1 MAHIQKV
8 LETLHTG
15 KADPL
20 LCTLYGDGSEVRQQ
34 QVERYAHA
42 IESFRILY
50 PAQTD
55 IDLFSSPGRTEV
67 GGNHTDHN
75 AGHVLAA
82 AVNLDIL
89 AVVAKNNANVVHL
102 KSEGYSQD
110 TVMLDQLEPAES
122 EKFRSA
128 ALTRGVCSRMKSL
141 GCSIGGFDAY
151 VTSNIPNGAGLSS
164 SAAFEVL
171 IATIENDLYNNGKL
185 SALMRAQIARYSE
198 NNFFGKPCGL
208 MDQTACAVGG
218 FVTIDFKDFANP
230 VVKKVNYEFSKS
242 GFTLVIVDSGRSH
255 SDLNEDYAALE
266 HEMKDVARAFGGQVL
281 REFSAEKVL
290 QNMAFLR
297 TAVNDRAILR
307 ALHFYAEDQRVLE
320 QVQALEKK
328 DFNEFLRLVIE
339 SGYSSWML
347 CQNCYSPKN
356 VAEQGTSIALTVSE
370 SILKGQGAWRVHG
383 GGFAGT
389 IQGFVPNHLLEKYIF
404 EMNKVFGP
412 GACHALMIRPD
423 GAVRLDIEG
432 KK

>member
-1 MAHIQKV
+1 MAHIQRV
-8 LETLHTG
+8 LETLSTE

-20 LCTLYGDGSEVRQQ
+20 LCTLYGDKVRIRQ

-50 PAQTD
+50 PEQTD
-55 IDLFSSPGRTEV
+55 IELFSSPGRTEV

-82 AVNLDIL
+82 AVDLDIL

-110 TVMLDQLEPAES
+110 TVMLDQLEPVES
-122 EKFRSA
+122 ENFRSA

-171 IATIENDLYNNGKL
+171 ITTIENDLYNNGKL
-185 SALMRAQIARYSE
+185 DALMRAQIARYSE
-198 NNFFGKPCGL
+198 NYFFGKPCGL

-218 FVTIDFKDFANP
+218 FVTIDFKDFTDP
-230 VVKKVNYEFSKS
+230 VVKKVSYQFSKS
-242 GFTLVIVDSGRSH
+242 GFTLVIVNSGQSH
-255 SDLNEDYAALE
+255 SNLNEDYAAVE

-281 REFSAEKVL
+281 RDFSAEKVL

-320 QVQALEKK
+320 QVQALENKN
-328 DFNEFLRLVIE
+328 FNEFLRLVIE

-347 CQNCYSPKN
+347 CQNCYSHKN

-389 IQGFVPNHLLEKYIF
+389 IQAFVPNHLLEKYIF

-432 KK
+432 IK